1 MPVLNGWKDIM
12 AYCRVKDIKTIKK
25 RAKVYRMPI
34 FYIFGRPQ
42 TTTDLLD
49 EWFKKCEELC
59 KGIKVAPLKK

>member
-59 KGIKVAPLKK
+59 KGIKAAPLKK